1 MSIFLC
7 RRSLD
12 AGISPILFNFKEGFP
27 YDPGRKAQLLI
38 IDSMRQTSRKDFLQT
53 TAMVLGAT
61 IVGNKMDLIKDKQ
74 LLAFSTIGCP
84 DWSLSKIVD
93 FAWKHN
99 YHGIEVRGLKR
110 ELNLPKC
117 PEFSSSAIQST
128 MKLME
133 DKKLR
138 FVDLGSSS
146 TLHFAEGADREKN
159 LADGKAFI
167 DLAQQLNCPN
177 VRVYPNL
184 LPKDRDKD
192 EVMDFI
198 VKGLLELGSYAKA
211 SGTMVLM
218 ETHGD
223 LVWAHDIETIMKNAA
238 HSNVGL
244 VWDFCNM
251 WRITKEPPGET
262 YRLLKKYIHHT
273 HIKDAKLVNGKPQY
287 TRLGQGEIPVA
298 EAIEA
303 LVRGG
308 YKGYYSFE
316 WEKLWHPELEDP
328 ESALADYPIAM
339 KRYFRV

>member
-1 MSIFLC
+1 ML
-7 RRSLD
+7 R
-12 AGISPILFNFKEGFP
+12 
-27 YDPGRKAQLLI
+27 
-38 IDSMRQTSRKDFLQT
+38 TSRKEFLQSS
-53 TAMVLGAT
+53 ALLLGAT
-61 IVGNKMDLIKDKQ
+61 LVGKKLDLIKDKQ

-99 YHGIEVRGLKR
+99 YNGIEVRGLKR
-110 ELNLPKC
+110 EINLPKC
-117 PEFSSSAIQST
+117 PEFSNAAIQST
-128 MKLME
+128 LNLMK
-133 DKKLR
+133 DKKLK
-138 FVDLGSSS
+138 FVGLGSSCK
-146 TLHFAEGADREKN
+146 LHFGEGAEREKN
-159 LADGKAFI
+159 MAEGKAFI

-177 VRVYPNL
+177 IRVFPDL

-223 LVWAHDIETIMKNAA
+223 LVWAHDIDEIMKKAA

-251 WRITKEPPGET
+251 WTITKEPPAET
-262 YRLLKKYIHHT
+262 YRLLRKYIHHT
-273 HIKDAKLVNGKPQY
+273 HIKDAKLVDGKPKY
-287 TRLGQGEIPVA
+287 TRLGQGDVPVA

-303 LVRGG
+303 LVKGG

-316 WEKLWHPELEDP
+316 WEKLWHPDLEDP
-328 ESALADYPIAM
+328 ETALADYPVAM
-339 KRYFRV
+339 AKYFN